1 MKQLLLLFILLSLF
15 SCASKKMDYLEMKN
29 QQAFFERF
37 FEIEIQ
43 LIEKENP
50 ELSIGTELILKDGAV
65 AIEVAEAILF
75 NKYGKENI
83 VKQRPYFIIP
93 VKNNYWVIE
102 GKRPKNSKEAVFFI
116 ILDAR
121 NAKVLNVKLKNH
133 LEEKQTVIN

>member
-1 MKQLLLLFILLSLF
+1 MKQLLLSFILLSLF
-15 SCASKKMDYLEMKN
+15 SCASKKVDYLEMKK

-50 ELSIGTELILKDGAV
+50 ELNIGTELILKDSAL

-75 NKYGKENI
+75 NKYGKKNI
-83 VKQRPYFIIP
+83 VKQKPYFIVP

-102 GKRPKNSKEAVFFI
+102 GNRSKNSKEAVFFI

-121 NAKVLNVKLKNH
+121 NAKVLNIKLKNH
-133 LEEKQTVIN
+133 PDEKQTVIN